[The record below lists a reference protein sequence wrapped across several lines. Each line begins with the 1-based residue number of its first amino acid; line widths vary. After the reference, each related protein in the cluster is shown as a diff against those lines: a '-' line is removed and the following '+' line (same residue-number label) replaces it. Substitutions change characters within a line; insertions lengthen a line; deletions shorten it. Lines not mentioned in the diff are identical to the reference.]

1 MDFPQYARAL
11 ARRHHGDAPARI
23 LVGHT
28 GSTHRLGR
36 RIVRDYLREGTTPP
50 AADVLAWRQSAGEGR
65 DGRVWSSPPG
75 DGVYASLIRPL
86 AADARI
92 QTLPILVAVA
102 VAEVVDR
109 YLDGRCR
116 LKWPNDL
123 MVGERKLGGLLI
135 DVVSAPRRDAARSP
149 STGDVRR
156 AVAIFGIGI
165 NHGGGGSEFEPAC
178 ATSLEAEAARAGL
191 APPPPLA
198 TVTREV
204 LAAVDRE
211 LAENPAA
218 EELME
223 RYRRRAIHRP
233 GDQIRCRLPD
243 EEVVGRFRGFDD
255 NGFLLLEVAGEERR
269 IQVGVIGDGD

>member
-11 ARRHHGDAPARI
+11 ARRHEGDAPARI

-28 GSTHRLGR
+28 DSTHRLGR
-36 RIVRDYLREGTTPP
+36 RIVRDYLREGTEPP

-65 DGRVWSSPPG
+65 DGRGWSSPPG
-75 DGVYASLIRPL
+75 GGVYASLVRPL
-86 AADARI
+86 AAETRV

-102 VAEVVDR
+102 VAEVLDR
-109 YLDGRCR
+109 YLGGRCR

-135 DVVSAPRRDAARSP
+135 DVVSAPRRDATRSP
-149 STGDVRR
+149 STRGSRG
-156 AVAIFGIGI
+156 AVAIFGIGV
-165 NHGGGGSEFEPAC
+165 NHGGGAELDPLR
-178 ATSLEAEAARAGL
+178 ATSLEAEAARADL
-191 APPPPLA
+191 DPPPPLA

-204 LAAVDRE
+204 LEAVDRE
-211 LAENPAA
+211 LGENPGV

-223 RYRRRAIHRP
+223 RYRRRSIHRP
-233 GDQIRCRLPD
+233 GDRIRCRLPG
-243 EEVVGRFRGFDD
+243 EEVVGSFRGFDD

-269 IQVGVIGDGD
+269 IQVGVVGDGD